1 MLMKSSS
8 AWGPVSLLTRGCR
21 RKANVLRL
29 GAERP
34 KKGASL
40 FFLAF
45 WGFAWRF
52 EGGFTPFTPTSL
64 LKKA

>member
-1 MLMKSSS
+1 MGARQLIEKRVPQESKCV
-8 AWGPVSLLTRGCR
+8 AAG
-21 RKANVLRL
+21 